1 MKPEVFEGSIQKG
14 TNQLYITTERQVIA
28 KNGAFVKIAGNEIIY
43 RVENIETINLKK
55 KFDSRGKSLVVKGDF
70 TYKIAPNDI
79 INLSF
84 QEYEAV
90 SFSNLTTNESAYKV
104 GEKIYAQGGSPSSNN
119 TNLTGQYTE
128 FTVQSID
135 DEGKILKLKMTRPGK
150 YILPP
155 SNPVSIMNQDG
166 NVVYVDLQFEESP
179 EQSILERQITY
190 VENKEGSTSLGILYP
205 IPQIVEEGELTLRKQ
220 ILLLDKP
227 YAGESID
234 GKICEMTFDFSP
246 LNGIPLLP
254 PASLDPHATFN
265 EAIRVI
271 EQKYLDLEKRISNL
285 ENRNS

>member
-28 KNGAFVKIAGNEIIY
+28 KNGAFVKIAGNEIFY

-90 SFSNLTTNESAYKV
+90 SFSNLKTNESAYKV

-190 VENKEGSTSLGILYP
+190 VENKEGATSLGILYP

-271 EQKYLDLEKRISNL
+271 EQKFLDLEKRISNL

>member
-28 KNGAFVKIAGNEIIY
+28 KNGAFVKIAGNEIFY

-90 SFSNLTTNESAYKV
+90 SFSNLKTNESAYKV

-205 IPQIVEEGELTLRKQ
+205 IPQIVEEGELTLRNQ

-271 EQKYLDLEKRISNL
+271 EQKFLDLEKRISNL

>member
-1 MKPEVFEGSIQKG
+1 
-14 TNQLYITTERQVIA
+14 
-28 KNGAFVKIAGNEIIY
+28 
-43 RVENIETINLKK
+43 
-55 KFDSRGKSLVVKGDF
+55 
-70 TYKIAPNDI
+70 
-79 INLSF
+79 
-84 QEYEAV
+84 
-90 SFSNLTTNESAYKV
+90 
-104 GEKIYAQGGSPSSNN
+104 
-119 TNLTGQYTE
+119 
-128 FTVQSID
+128 
-135 DEGKILKLKMTRPGK
+135 MTRPGK

-271 EQKYLDLEKRISNL
+271 EQKFLDLEKRISNL

>member
-28 KNGAFVKIAGNEIIY
+28 KNGAFVKIAGNEIFY

-90 SFSNLTTNESAYKV
+90 SFSNLKTNESAYKV

-227 YAGESID
+227 
-234 GKICEMTFDFSP
+234 
-246 LNGIPLLP
+246 
-254 PASLDPHATFN
+254 
-265 EAIRVI
+265 
-271 EQKYLDLEKRISNL
+271 
-285 ENRNS
+285 

>member
-1 MKPEVFEGSIQKG
+1 MNHEVFEGSIKKG
-14 TNQLYITTERQVIA
+14 TNKLYITTERQVIA
-28 KNGAFVKIAGNEIIY
+28 KNGAFVKIAGNEIFY

-90 SFSNLTTNESAYKV
+90 SFSNLKTNESAYKV

-271 EQKYLDLEKRISNL
+271 EQKFLDLEKRISNL

>member
-28 KNGAFVKIAGNEIIY
+28 KNGAFVKIAGNEIFY

-90 SFSNLTTNESAYKV
+90 SFSNLKTNESAYKV

-190 VENKEGSTSLGILYP
+190 VENKEGSSSLGILYP

-271 EQKYLDLEKRISNL
+271 EQKFLDLEKRISNL

>member
-28 KNGAFVKIAGNEIIY
+28 KNGAFVKIAGNEIFY

-90 SFSNLTTNESAYKV
+90 SFSNLKTNESTYKV

-166 NVVYVDLQFEESP
+166 SVVYVDLQFEESS

-271 EQKYLDLEKRISNL
+271 EQKFLDLEKRISNL

>member
-1 MKPEVFEGSIQKG
+1 MV
-14 TNQLYITTERQVIA
+14 V
-28 KNGAFVKIAGNEIIY
+28 
-43 RVENIETINLKK
+43 
-55 KFDSRGKSLVVKGDF
+55 KSLP
-70 TYKIAPNDI
+70 ILRI
-79 INLSF
+79 SNLSF
-84 QEYEAV
+84 LEYEAV
-90 SFSNLTTNESAYKV
+90 SFSNLKTNESAYKV

-271 EQKYLDLEKRISNL
+271 EQKFLDLEKRISNL

>member
-28 KNGAFVKIAGNEIIY
+28 KNGAFVKIAGNEIFY

-90 SFSNLTTNESAYKV
+90 SFSNLKTNESAYKV

-227 YAGESID
+227 YAGESIY
-234 GKICEMTFDFSP
+234 GKICEMPFDFSP

-271 EQKYLDLEKRISNL
+271 EQKFLDLEKRISNL

>member
-28 KNGAFVKIAGNEIIY
+28 KNGAFVKIAGNEIFY

-90 SFSNLTTNESAYKV
+90 SFSNLKTNESAYKV

-271 EQKYLDLEKRISNL
+271 EQKFLDLEKRISNL

>member
-28 KNGAFVKIAGNEIIY
+28 KNVAFVKIEGNEIFY

-90 SFSNLTTNESAYKV
+90 SFSNLKTNESAYKV

-271 EQKYLDLEKRISNL
+271 EQKFLDLEKRISNL

>member
-14 TNQLYITTERQVIA
+14 TNQLYITTETQVIA
-28 KNGAFVKIAGNEIIY
+28 KNGAFDKIAGNEIFY

-70 TYKIAPNDI
+70 TYKIASNDI

-90 SFSNLTTNESAYKV
+90 SFSNLKTNESAYKV

-205 IPQIVEEGELTLRKQ
+205 IPQIVEEGELTLREQ

-271 EQKYLDLEKRISNL
+271 EQKFLDLEKRISNL